1 MRGPNANRL
10 ARGLEARRF
19 GFRCGSAWW
28 TVACRNIE
36 RCQAVPTCLSSLCL
50 CCCAHTCRVW
60 YKHRDN
66 YFLPTYAELTSMA
79 LVRAANTVY
88 ESVVFS
94 SIV

>member
-1 MRGPNANRL
+1 MASMARCSSANK
-10 ARGLEARRF
+10 
-19 GFRCGSAWW
+19 SD
-28 TVACRNIE
+28 ACVLS
-36 RCQAVPTCLSSLCL
+36 CAVPVPCATCTLCGA
-50 CCCAHTCRVW
+50 CSVW

-66 YFLPTYAELTSMA
+66 LFLPAYAELSSMA

>member
-1 MRGPNANRL
+1 MFL
-10 ARGLEARRF
+10 AF
-19 GFRCGSAWW
+19 GSAPELGLLMMN
-28 TVACRNIE
+28 R
-36 RCQAVPTCLSSLCL
+36 S
-50 CCCAHTCRVW
+50 VW

-66 YFLPTYAELTSMA
+66 YFLPTYAELSSMA

>member
-1 MRGPNANRL
+1 
-10 ARGLEARRF
+10 
-19 GFRCGSAWW
+19 
-28 TVACRNIE
+28 
-36 RCQAVPTCLSSLCL
+36 
-50 CCCAHTCRVW
+50 VW

-79 LVRAANTVY
+79 FVRAANTVY

>member
-1 MRGPNANRL
+1 
-10 ARGLEARRF
+10 
-19 GFRCGSAWW
+19 
-28 TVACRNIE
+28 
-36 RCQAVPTCLSSLCL
+36 
-50 CCCAHTCRVW
+50 VW

-79 LVRAANTVY
+79 LVRAANIVY